1 MMITREW
8 ATPLA
13 AGAFLLVASTGVLM
27 FFHLD
32 SGLNKEAHE
41 WLSWALLAG
50 VGLHV
55 TSNLSAFKRH
65 LAGRRGQAFVGVFAL
80 VLALSFIPLEEDE
93 GGEKPFMAPV
103 RALAGTPIATLAQ
116 VANTTPETVMQRLQA
131 AGFKPAAAT
140 QSVSDLTGKDPGD
153 QMRALNAALKAGD

>member
-1 MMITREW
+1 MTITREW

-13 AGAFLLVASTGVLM
+13 AGAFLLVAATGVLM

-65 LAGRRGQAFVGVFAL
+65 LAGRRGQAFLGVFAL
-80 VLALSFIPLEEDE
+80 LLALSFIPLEEE
-93 GGEKPFMAPV
+93 GEEKPFMAPV
-103 RALAGTPIATLAQ
+103 RALAGAPIATLAQ

-131 AGFKPAAAT
+131 AGFKASAAT